1 MYTKYIFQYL
11 LCRFEALKPAVDT
24 RKGKLQDSLHFH
36 QFKFDADEE
45 LQWIKEHLP
54 AASSTEYGKS
64 LIDAQNL
71 HKKHQ
76 VCNIIFFL
84 YWILKFR
91 NLFFFIIKLN

>member
-1 MYTKYIFQYL
+1 LYTKYIFQYL

-64 LIDAQNL
+64 LIT
-71 HKKHQ
+71 KKFT
-76 VCNIIFFL
+76 VISC
-84 YWILKFR
+84 LKE
-91 NLFFFIIKLN
+91 LSKLLA

>member
-1 MYTKYIFQYL
+1 MICIQNVCSIFF
-11 LCRFEALKPAVDT
+11 CRFEALKPAVDT

-76 VCNIIFFL
+76 VCNMFYL
-84 YWILKFR
+84 LCSKFTQR
-91 NLFFFIIKLN
+91 TSAL